1 MHELPTDVKIGM
13 DVYDRDDNLIGK
25 VEDLRFAD
33 PAAAESTSPDGER
46 QASLIDNLADALW
59 SHDMPEAQRSRL
71 LQEGYI
77 LLDAKGI
84 LHGDRYILPEQIAS
98 VRGDKITLTGHR
110 DDLQKA

>member
-1 MHELPTDVKIGM
+1 MHALPTEVKIGM
-13 DVYDRDDNLIGK
+13 DVYDRDDNLIGT

-33 PAAAESTSPDGER
+33 PAAAEGTSPTDAR

-59 SHDMPEAQRSRL
+59 PQDMPEAQRSRL

-84 LHGDRYILPEQIAS
+84 LHSDRYIVPEQIAS
-98 VRGDKITLTGHR
+98 VSGDKITLKGHR